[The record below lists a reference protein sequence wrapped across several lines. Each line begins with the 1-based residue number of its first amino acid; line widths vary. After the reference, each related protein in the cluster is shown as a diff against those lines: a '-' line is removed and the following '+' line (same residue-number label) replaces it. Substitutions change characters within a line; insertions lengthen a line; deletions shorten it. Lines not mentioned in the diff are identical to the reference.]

1 MRRLRSHGFTLI
13 EAMVVLCIAA
23 ILLSVGVPRM
33 SDWLARNRA
42 AGTVEFYA
50 EGLRQ
55 ARQEAVAHNS
65 ASRFLLVEN
74 AATGQFDWQIDIC
87 FPTPA
92 EPCSDVAGAWSTPAA
107 PAANDPAGANGYR
120 SVLRSASSLPD
131 SGIVTLKLQPLGADQ
146 IYFTPVGWVDAG
158 VNPRLERLTVASTR
172 AGRFADAALAVGLA
186 GLASKCEPAAPAGD
200 SRRCPP

>member
-1 MRRLRSHGFTLI
+1 MRRLSEPGFTLI
-13 EAMVVLCIAA
+13 EAMVALCIAA

-33 SDWLARNRA
+33 ADWLARNRA
-42 AGTVEFYA
+42 VGTVEFYA

-55 ARQEAVAHNS
+55 ARQEAVSHNS

-74 AATGQFDWQIDIC
+74 TTTGQFDWRIDIC

-92 EPCSDVAGAWSTPAA
+92 EPCSDVGGAWSTPTD

-120 SVLRSASSLPD
+120 SVLRSADSLPD
-131 SGIVTLKLQPLGADQ
+131 TGTVTLGLTPSGADQ
-146 IYFTPVGWVDAG
+146 IYFTPVGWVDPG
-158 VNPRLERLTVASTR
+158 VNPRLERLTVASTHS
-172 AGRFADAALAVGLA
+172 GRFPAAALAVSLA